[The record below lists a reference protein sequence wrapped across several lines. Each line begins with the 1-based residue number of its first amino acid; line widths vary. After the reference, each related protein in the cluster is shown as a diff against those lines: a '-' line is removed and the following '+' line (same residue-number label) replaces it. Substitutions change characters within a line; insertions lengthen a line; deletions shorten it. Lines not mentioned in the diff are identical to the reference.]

1 MSETNYSQITGLF
14 NLIKLDIKHLKELIE
29 IEEPVLAMEKIESL
43 ERDLNM
49 LKEIALVHEQI
60 IDEIIAKQQG

>member
-1 MSETNYSQITGLF
+1 MSEKYSQITRLF

-49 LKEIALVHEQI
+49 LKETALVHEQI
-60 IDEIIAKQQG
+60 VDEIITKQQS